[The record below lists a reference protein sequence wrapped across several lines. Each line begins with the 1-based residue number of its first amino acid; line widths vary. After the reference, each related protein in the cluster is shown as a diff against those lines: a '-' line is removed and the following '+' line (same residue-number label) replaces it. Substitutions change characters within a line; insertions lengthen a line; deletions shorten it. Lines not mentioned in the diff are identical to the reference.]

1 MGASVWKKLKL
12 AKIQYAKADCCLA
25 LVINYMEAKLNELMV
40 PRSSL
45 SPWAA
50 VIILMSLPLVRVLGQ
65 EI

>member
-12 AKIQYAKADCCLA
+12 AKIQYAKPDSCLA

-40 PRSSL
+40 LQNPV

-50 VIILMSLPLVRVLGQ
+50 VIVLMSLPLVRVLEQG
-65 EI
+65 I